1 MTGGGRTAIGVDVG
15 GTNIRVARVSADGR
29 ILQKVHNRSDADP
42 ERALARIVEM
52 IRTVDAADV
61 AAIGLG
67 IPGRVDYHQRLVL
80 SGGYLDLSG
89 VEAAKWIEDQ
99 IGKPV
104 VIDNDCSMAL
114 VAEAAVGAGKGCR
127 NIVML
132 TIGTGI
138 GGAIMQNDEIVRG
151 ARSAGQLGHITADFN
166 GRQCAC
172 GRRGCVETESSG
184 TALGRHMAEAGY
196 PSGTR
201 ADALLALCGTGD
213 ARALGV
219 IRRWAAPLRAAIDTI
234 SATLDPEIVLLG
246 GGLGV
251 EAREALNFVPGQSAW
266 FNIEVR
272 AASLCDDAGM
282 IGSALAALGG
292 LRAIRGSGKSVLM
305 VNGIPASGKS
315 RMAHEISARTG
326 WPVLSLDTIKNPF
339 LEHLG
344 GADRLFNRTLGKASY
359 QSIWSIVR
367 DAPEGSAFIIDAW
380 FGFQP
385 MELLRDHIAMSGIGP
400 IAEIWCDV
408 PGDIAAERYAARL
421 DERPAGHPGAS
432 YIPELIELAARAEPT
447 GLAPLYRS
455 DTTMPASYDEIL
467 AWARS
472 ALGRGG

>member
-1 MTGGGRTAIGVDVG
+1 MTGGNTAIGVDVG
-15 GTNIRVARVSADGR
+15 GTNIRVARVSANGR
-29 ILQKVHNRSDADP
+29 ILQKVLGRSDTDP
-42 ERALARIVEM
+42 AAALTRIVEM
-52 IRTVDAADV
+52 IREVDAPDV
-61 AAIGLG
+61 AAIGIG
-67 IPGRVDYHQRLVL
+67 IPGRVDYRQRLVL

-89 VEAAKWIEDQ
+89 VETAKWIEDQ
-99 IGKPV
+99 TGKPV

-114 VAEAAVGAGKGCR
+114 VAEAAVGAAKGHR

-138 GGAIMQNDEIVRG
+138 GGAIMENDEIVRG
-151 ARSAGQLGHITADFN
+151 ARSAGQLGHITVDFN
-166 GRQCAC
+166 GRPCAC

-184 TALGRHMAEAGY
+184 TALGRHMEEAGY
-196 PSGTR
+196 PAGTR
-201 ADALLALCGTGD
+201 ADALLGFCRAGD
-213 ARALGV
+213 DKALGV
-219 IRRWAAPLRAAIDTI
+219 IRRWARPLRAAIDTI

-251 EAREALNFVPGQSAW
+251 EAREALNFVPGQSSW
-266 FNIEVR
+266 FKTEVR

-292 LRAIRGSGKSVLM
+292 VRTTQGNSKSVLM

-385 MELLRDHIAMSGIGP
+385 MELLRDHIAMSGVGQ
-400 IAEIWCDV
+400 IAEIWCHA
-408 PGDIAAERYAARL
+408 PGEVLAERYAARL

-432 YIPELIELAARAEPT
+432 YIPELIELASRAEPT

-455 DTTMPASYDEIL
+455 DTTMPASYDAIA

-472 ALGRGG
+472 ELGKGG

>member
-1 MTGGGRTAIGVDVG
+1 MTAGNMAIGVDVG
-15 GTNIRVARVSADGR
+15 GTNIRVARVAADGR
-29 ILQKVHNRSDADP
+29 ILEKVRGKSDTDP
-42 ERALARIVEM
+42 ARALARIVEM
-52 IRTVDAADV
+52 IREVDAPDV
-61 AAIGLG
+61 AAIGIG
-67 IPGRVDYHQRLVL
+67 IPGRVDYRQRRVL

-99 IGKPV
+99 TGKPV

-114 VAEAAVGAGKGCR
+114 VAEAAVGAAKGHR

-138 GGAIMQNDEIVRG
+138 GGAIMANHEIVRG
-151 ARSAGQLGHITADFN
+151 ARSAGQLGHITVDFN
-166 GRQCAC
+166 GRPCAC

-184 TALGRHMAEAGY
+184 TALGRHMEDAGY
-196 PSGTR
+196 PVGTR
-201 ADALLALCGTGD
+201 ADALLAFCRAGD
-213 ARALGV
+213 DKALGV
-219 IRRWAAPLRAAIDTI
+219 IRRWARPLRAAIDTI

-246 GGLGV
+246 GGLGS
-251 EAREALNFVPGQSAW
+251 EAREALAFVPGQSSW
-266 FNIEVR
+266 FKTEVR

-282 IGSALAALGG
+282 IGSALAALGSSRPKHG
-292 LRAIRGSGKSVLM
+292 TGKSVLM

-326 WPVLSLDTIKNPF
+326 WPVLSLDTVKNPF

-344 GADRLFNRTLGKASY
+344 AADRLFNRTLGKASY

-385 MELLRDHIAMSGIGP
+385 MDLLQDYIAMAGIGP
-400 IAEIWCDV
+400 IAEVWCHA
-408 PGDIAAERYAARL
+408 PGAVLAERYSARL

-455 DTTMPASYDEIL
+455 DTTMPASYDAIA

-472 ALGRGG
+472 ELGRGE